1 MSDSPASKKED
12 RAPRKTD
19 SARRKVAVV
28 QCNGFRC
35 MAYQDNGKWHDYQ
48 TGEVLPEVLS
58 IVLEFPV

>member
-1 MSDSPASKKED
+1 
-12 RAPRKTD
+12 
-19 SARRKVAVV
+19 
-28 QCNGFRC
+28 